1 MKKLISRMSWEKLL
15 WWYDITIRLIYVMPL
30 IFMVLVLFDVSLS
43 VYLVLVAIDLICY
56 LLSLTVLLFHDEGED
71 DAKAHCPTGK
81 ECQQSTSSTIEESG
95 MEDESC

>member
-30 IFMVLVLFDVSLS
+30 IFMVLVLFDVSS
-43 VYLVLVAIDLICY
+43 SIYVVLVAIDLICY
-56 LLSLTVLLFHDEGED
+56 LFCSDLITERHRRWMDMMTSRD
-71 DAKAHCPTGK
+71 
-81 ECQQSTSSTIEESG
+81 QQSTSSTIEESR

>member
-30 IFMVLVLFDVSLS
+30 IFMVLVLFDVSSS
-43 VYLVLVAIDLICY
+43 VYVVLVVIDLICY
-56 LLSLTVLLFHDEGED
+56 LFCSDLITERDRRWMDMMTSRDR
-71 DAKAHCPTGK
+71 
-81 ECQQSTSSTIEESG
+81 QSISSTIEESR